1 MSWFIPLSWAR
12 PLGGN
17 PYKIRS
23 GRSGYQALKHL
34 REKDHYPTST

>member
-1 MSWFIPLSWAR
+1 MSWFNPLSWAR

-23 GRSGYQALKHL
+23 GRSGYQALKRL
-34 REKDHYPTST
+34 SEKDYNPAST